1 MPATRLAGLDAVKGL
16 AILMVVAIHA
26 APVEGDRYQDHFV
39 SGVARLAVP
48 LFLAVSG
55 YLAGLKGISRARF
68 AAYFRKFLKLHVI
81 YSAFY
86 WLLSVLRQGVADD
99 ITVKDVLLRFGAGA
113 YAGQYY
119 FAILVQTYFVAA
131 FLLPSRFW
139 QRWWVLPASA
149 LAAVAGTILLAVTF
163 DASEPAPALAL
174 LARLRAE
181 PVWLWFFYFALGATL
196 GARDADRTALGA
208 PPLLAPALTA
218 TCAGVAI
225 ATLGVPALV
234 SADFAVAFPYSR
246 LPIFLGSTLLVIA
259 LPLLARAPDPSP
271 LVRLGRE
278 SFAVF
283 VFNPALLMLL
293 VDLLGKPEHPWSSW
307 GYVAITACGCLL
319 IATFLRRRAPWLL
332 P

>member
-1 MPATRLAGLDAVKGL
+1 VPLPRLAGLDAVKGL
-16 AILMVVAIHA
+16 AILMVVVIHA
-26 APVEGDRYQDHFV
+26 APVERDAYQDHFV
-39 SGVARLAVP
+39 NGMARLAVP
-48 LFLAVSG
+48 LFLAISG
-55 YLAGLKGISRARF
+55 YLAGLKGTSRARF

-131 FLLPSRFW
+131 FLLPGRFW

-149 LAAVAGTILLAVTF
+149 LTAVAGTILLAIEF

-174 LARLRAE
+174 LARLRGE

-196 GARDADRTALGA
+196 GAREAERSASGAL
-208 PPLLAPALTA
+208 PSRLPALA
-218 TCAGVAI
+218 GACGGVAI
-225 ATLGVPALV
+225 ATLGMPAV
-234 SADFAVAFPYSR
+234 VGDSFALAFPYSR
-246 LPIFLGSTLLVIA
+246 LPIFLGSTLLVLA
-259 LPLLARAPDPSP
+259 LPVLARAPDPP
-271 LVRLGRE
+271 ALIRLGRE
-278 SFAVF
+278 SFGIF

-293 VDLLGKPEHPWSSW
+293 VNLLGKPEHPWSSW

-319 IATFLRRRAPWLL
+319 IAAFLRRRAPGLL

>member
-1 MPATRLAGLDAVKGL
+1 VPQPRLAGLDAVKGL

-26 APVEGDRYQDHFV
+26 APVEHDGYQDHFV

-68 AAYFRKFLKLHVI
+68 AAYFRKFLKLHVV

-86 WLLSVLRQGVADD
+86 WLLSVLRQGIADD

-113 YAGQYY
+113 YPGQYY
-119 FAILVQTYFVAA
+119 FAILVQTYFAA
-131 FLLPSRFW
+131 GYLLPSRFW
-139 QRWWVLPASA
+139 QRPWILPASA
-149 LAAVAGTILLAVTF
+149 LAAVAGTFLLAVEF
-163 DASEPAPALAL
+163 EAADPAPALAL
-174 LARLRAE
+174 LARLRGE

-196 GARDADRTALGA
+196 GARDADRAASGA
-208 PPLLAPALTA
+208 PPPLAPALA
-218 TCAGVAI
+218 ASCAGLAI
-225 ATLGVPALV
+225 ATVGVPALV
-234 SADFAVAFPYSR
+234 SADFAAAFPYSR

-259 LPLLARAPDPSP
+259 LPVLTRAPDPSP

-293 VDLLGKPEHPWSSW
+293 MDLLGKPEHPWSSW
-307 GYVAITACGCLL
+307 GYVAVTACGCLL